1 MKVTN
6 AYKTLTV
13 ESEITTKDI
22 SIIKSE
28 GLYDALN
35 LIEDDRTVFSVGI
48 GSTGGIT
55 PTEIVFDS
63 NTKEGNLYV
72 TIFDK
77 KIPDGDA
84 EKKKEFLENYNRIF
98 VKLQR
103 VEAQV
108 KEALAMPSIIG
119 EIDINIV

>member
-6 AYKTLTV
+6 SYKTLTI
-13 ESEITTKDI
+13 ESAITTKDI

-35 LIEDDRTVFSVGI
+35 LVEDDRTIFSVGI
-48 GSTGGIT
+48 GSTGGVT

-84 EKKKEFLENYNRIF
+84 EKKKEFLKTYNRIF
-98 VKLQR
+98 AKLQK
-103 VEAQV
+103 VESQV
-108 KEALAMPSIIG
+108 REALELPSVLEDIEII
-119 EIDINIV
+119 I